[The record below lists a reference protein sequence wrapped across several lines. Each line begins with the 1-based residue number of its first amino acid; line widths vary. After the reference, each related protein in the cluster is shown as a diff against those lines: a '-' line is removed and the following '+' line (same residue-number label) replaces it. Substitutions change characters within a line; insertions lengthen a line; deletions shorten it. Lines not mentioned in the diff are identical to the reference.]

1 MTVKSRRLCLA
12 CDGGNKECIYN
23 FGSESPLKTYN
34 WRTMKDVWESDMA
47 ENGSSLD
54 QWRALVLIELS
65 LGSTKQCYSVITL
78 TACPGT
84 FT

>member
-1 MTVKSRRLCLA
+1 
-12 CDGGNKECIYN
+12 
-23 FGSESPLKTYN
+23 
-34 WRTMKDVWESDMA
+34 MA
-47 ENGSSLD
+47 ENGLSLD
-54 QWRALVLIELS
+54 LWLALVLIELS